1 MKKWTAFLFICY
13 LVNSFSQT
21 NISPQFSEL
30 KGMED
35 QQSNTH
41 FFYRIYSYEETSSGY
56 RSDNSI
62 YHLDFNTEIDT
73 LFLREFIDHSYVS
86 FFSISVGD
94 IDFWNENPNQ
104 FIFGGTCNLEG
115 VPSLYIRRFE
125 NPFQYPNILE
135 LGEIKHIDISDNN
148 DSLIYV
154 GLGENSSSFSL
165 GSTDGGWNW
174 NPVFDT
180 LKFISLNPFND
191 NFLFLENELGF
202 LYRSTDAGSTFNLVD
217 LLNQPAHSTS
227 FIYDPD
233 QLHIYRLYS
242 NQTLRIS
249 PNNGEPFSWEN
260 KYSSDTE
267 IFISNDKSISGTIYL
282 ADKKNIL
289 VSTDYGGNFNLY
301 KTLDRKIIGIYQ
313 KPDTNKLYAA
323 TKYKI
328 YEISPD
334 TIQVIKTLPIPEE
347 VLNFYPLAIGNRWVY
362 DENTVYYDTI
372 PHGSSDILIKEV
384 IGDTIAINGKHYFKV
399 IDQTIWESPVL
410 ERVDSTDG
418 MVYRYYEDPSL
429 PGNEYIAYDLLAEV
443 GDTISS
449 FRLGF
454 NTVLFTTM
462 YAETTFE
469 KWGLTKPK
477 KVFEEFTLHPPI
489 FSLTQD
495 IGLDSIYFYFDFGDT
510 WITLKG
516 CVIDGVVYGDTT
528 TVSVEDETE
537 PVASSFKLE
546 QNYPNP
552 FNPTTNIGF
561 RIADFGFVSLKVYDI
576 LGNEVATLINE
587 ELSAGEYE
595 VEFDAVGLPSL
606 QGSALT
612 SGIYFYTLIAGN
624 FRGTKKLVLLK

>member
-1 MKKWTAFLFICY
+1 MKKWAAFLFIFY

-35 QQSNTH
+35 QQSSTH
-41 FFYRIYSYEETSSGY
+41 LFYRVYSREVTPWGFKDE
-56 RSDNSI
+56 NAI
-62 YHLDFNTEIDT
+62 YHFDLNSGSDT
-73 LFLREFIDHSYVS
+73 LFLSDFFDYSYVS
-86 FFSISVGD
+86 ILLVSVD
-94 IDFWNENPNQ
+94 AIDFWNENPDQ
-104 FIFGGTCNLEG
+104 FIFGGSWDLDGT
-115 VPSLYIRRFE
+115 PKLYISRFE
-125 NPFQYPNILE
+125 YPIQLPNIQWF
-135 LGEIKHIDISDNN
+135 GEIEHINISDAN
-148 DSLIYV
+148 DSLIYSGGAFGV
-154 GLGENSSSFSL
+154 ARTIK
-165 GSTDGGWNW
+165 STDGGWNW
-174 NPVFDT
+174 IPFNDSI
-180 LKFISLNPFND
+180 KFISLNPFDD
-191 NFLFLENELGF
+191 NVLFLENELGF
-202 LYRSTDAGSTFNLVD
+202 LYRSTDAGNTFNLVD
-217 LLNQPAHSTS
+217 LLNQPSHSNS
-227 FIYDPD
+227 FLYDPD
-233 QLHIYRLYS
+233 QSHIYRLYS

-249 PNNGEPFSWEN
+249 PNNGEPFSWQT
-260 KYSSDTE
+260 KYSSDSE
-267 IFISNDKSISGTIYL
+267 IFMSNDGSVSGTIYL

-289 VSTDYGGNFNLY
+289 VSTDFGDNFTLY
-301 KTLDRKIIGIYQ
+301 KSLERRIVGIYK
-313 KPDTNKLYAA
+313 KPDSNKLYAA

-328 YEISPD
+328 YEITPD
-334 TIQVIKTLPIPEE
+334 TIQIIKSLPVPEE
-347 VLNFYPLAIGNRWVY
+347 VLNFYPLALGNKWVY
-362 DENTVYYDTI
+362 DENTIYYDTI

-384 IGDTIAINGKHYFKV
+384 IGDTIATNGKHYFKV

-418 MVYRYYEDPSL
+418 KVYRYYEDTTL
-429 PGNEYIAYDLLAEV
+429 TENEYIAYDLLAEV

-477 KVFEEFTLHPPI
+477 KVFEEYTLHPPI

-528 TVSVEDETE
+528 VVSIEDEKE
-537 PVASSFKLE
+537 PIASSFKLE

-552 FNPTTNIGF
+552 FNPSTNIQF
-561 RIADFGFVSLKVYDI
+561 RISNFEFVNLKVYDV
-576 LGNEVATLINE
+576 LGNEVVTLVNE

-595 VEFDAVGLPSL
+595 VEFNAVGLPSR

-612 SGIYFYTLIAGN
+612 SGIYFYTLTAGN

>member
-1 MKKWTAFLFICY
+1 MKKWAAFLIICY

-35 QQSNTH
+35 QQGNTH
-41 FFYRIYSYEETSSGY
+41 LFYRIYSSYSNDPFYDSNNDVYHFELET
-56 RSDNSI
+56 
-62 YHLDFNTEIDT
+62 LIDT
-73 LFLREFIDHSYVS
+73 LFLRDYSHEDPVFSS
-86 FFSISVGD
+86 FRRIGD
-94 IDFWNENPNQ
+94 YTFWNNDFTKYIYGGVHGSWEPFP
-104 FIFGGTCNLEG
+104 FI
-115 VPSLYIRRFE
+115 IRFDE
-125 NPFQYPNILE
+125 QNIFLNY
-135 LGEIKHIDISDNN
+135 LFGEIDQIDIANNN
-148 DSLIYV
+148 DSLLYAGGYLIGINTDRTIYSNN
-154 GLGENSSSFSL
+154 GGFNWDPFIDSL
-165 GSTDGGWNW
+165 MFLSLN
-174 NPVFDT
+174 VFD
-180 LKFISLNPFND
+180 D
-191 NFLFLENELGF
+191 NILFLENNYGF
-202 LYRSTDAGSTFNLVD
+202 LYRSTDAGNTFNLVD
-217 LLNQPAHSTS
+217 VLNQPAQSTA

-242 NQTLRIS
+242 DQTLRVS
-249 PNNGEPFSWEN
+249 PSNGEPFSWEN

-267 IFISNDKSISGTIYL
+267 IFISNDESVSGTIYL

-289 VSTDYGGNFNLY
+289 VSTDHGNNFNLY
-301 KTLDRKIIGIYQ
+301 KSLDRKIVGIY
-313 KPDTNKLYAA
+313 KTTNSNKLYAA
-323 TKYKI
+323 TRYRI
-328 YEISPD
+328 YEINPD
-334 TIQVIKTLPIPEE
+334 SIQIIKSLPIPDE
-347 VLNFYPLAIGNRWVY
+347 VLNFYPLAIGNRWVF
-362 DENTVYYDTI
+362 DENNIYYDTI

-384 IGDTIAINGKHYFKV
+384 IGDTIAPSGRHYFKV
-399 IDQTIWESPVL
+399 NDQTIWESPVL

-418 MVYRYYEDPSL
+418 KVYRYYEDTTL
-429 PGNEYIAYDLLAEV
+429 TENEYVAYDLLSEV

-454 NTVLFTTM
+454 NTVMFTTM

-469 KWGLTKPK
+469 KWGLTRPK
-477 KVFEEFTLHPPI
+477 KVFEEFTLHPPV
-489 FSLTQD
+489 FSITQD

-528 TVSVEDETE
+528 VVSVEDETE
-537 PVASSFKLE
+537 PIASSFKLE

-587 ELSAGEYE
+587 ELGAGEYE
-595 VEFDAVGLPSL
+595 VEFNAAGFP
-606 QGSALT
+606 

-624 FRGTKKLVLLK
+624 FRDTKKLVLLK